1 MDKASILRRSAAI
14 GAAVLA
20 TAWAAP
26 GAAQQQGENKD
37 DGDAQRGGPVSC
49 INRSDIRRT
58 KILSDRNIV
67 FITRHDEIYS
77 NQLAKQC
84 PNLTRNSVVNYP
96 TTGGRMCEGDRF
108 QVLWEQRPGS
118 YMPTALCPLGM
129 FVPITESE
137 LEDLMAMT
145 EENRAKAKRG
155 RSTRE
160 AVTTEQVEVPPA
172 ETPPSNPDP
181 APAESS
187 AADSNPLPQ

>member
-1 MDKASILRRSAAI
+1 MDKASILRRTAAI
-14 GAAVLA
+14 GAALLA
-20 TAWAAP
+20 TASVVP
-26 GAAQQQGENKD
+26 GAAQQGEDAD
-37 DGDAQRGGPVSC
+37 DADAQRSGPKAC

-67 FITRHDEIYS
+67 FVTRQNEIFS

-96 TTGGRMCEGDRF
+96 ISGGRMCEGDRF

-118 YMPTALCPLGM
+118 YLPTSLCPLGV

-137 LEDLMAMT
+137 LEDLTAMT

-160 AVTTEQVEVPPA
+160 AATSEQIELPAA
-172 ETPPSNPDP
+172 ETPANSVEP
-181 APAESS
+181 APAE
-187 AADSNPLPQ
+187 QRE

>member
-1 MDKASILRRSAAI
+1 MDKARNLRRAAATC
-14 GAAVLA
+14 AALLA
-20 TAWAAP
+20 TVSGAP
-26 GAAQQQGENKD
+26 GAAQQGEDAD
-37 DGDAQRGGPVSC
+37 DGDAQRSGPKSC

-67 FITRHDEIYS
+67 FVTRQGEIYS

-96 TTGGRMCEGDRF
+96 TSGGRMCEGDRF

-118 YMPTALCPLGM
+118 YMPTSLCPLGV
-129 FVPITESE
+129 FLPITESE

-160 AVTTEQVEVPPA
+160 AVTTEQVELPPE
-172 ETPPSNPDP
+172 ETPPGANP
-181 APAESS
+181 AAEPAE
-187 AADSNPLPQ
+187 

>member
-1 MDKASILRRSAAI
+1 MDKASILRRTAAI
-14 GAAVLA
+14 GAALLA
-20 TAWAAP
+20 TASVVP
-26 GAAQQQGENKD
+26 GAAQQGEDAD
-37 DGDAQRGGPVSC
+37 DADAQRSGPKAC

-67 FITRHDEIYS
+67 FVTRQNEIFS

-96 TTGGRMCEGDRF
+96 ISGGRMCEGDRF

-118 YMPTALCPLGM
+118 YLPTSLCPLGV

-137 LEDLMAMT
+137 LEDLTAMT

-160 AVTTEQVEVPPA
+160 AVTSEQVELPPA
-172 ETPPSNPDP
+172 ETPANSVEP
-181 APAESS
+181 APAE
-187 AADSNPLPQ
+187 QRE

>member
-1 MDKASILRRSAAI
+1 MDKARNLSRAAATC
-14 GAAVLA
+14 AALLA
-20 TAWAAP
+20 TVSAAP
-26 GAAQQQGENKD
+26 GAAQQGENAD
-37 DGDAQRGGPVSC
+37 DGEAQRSGPESC

-58 KILSDRNIV
+58 KILSNRNIV
-67 FITRHDEIYS
+67 FVTRQNEIYN

-96 TTGGRMCEGDRF
+96 TSGGRMCEGDRF

>member
-14 GAAVLA
+14 GAALLA
-20 TAWAAP
+20 TASAAP
-26 GAAQQQGENKD
+26 GAAQHGEDAD
-37 DGDAQRGGPVSC
+37 DGDTQRSGPVSC

-67 FITRHDEIYS
+67 FVTRHDEIYS

-96 TTGGRMCEGDRF
+96 TSGGRMCEGDRF

-118 YMPTALCPLGM
+118 YMPTSLCPLGV

-137 LEDLMAMT
+137 LDDLMAMT
-145 EENRAKAKRG
+145 EENRAKSRRG

-160 AVTTEQVEVPPA
+160 AVTTEQVEIPPA
-172 ETPPSNPDP
+172 ETPPSAAEP
-181 APAESS
+181 AAAE
-187 AADSNPLPQ
+187 